1 MTDIQLIEK
10 FLDGEVNAFNTL
22 VWRWEKSLY
31 NFILRYI
38 GNREEAKDLCQRT
51 FIRVYKNLGRLREP
65 QKFSSWIYQIAV
77 NICRDEMKRRGRNS
91 TLSLESLQEKSN
103 GQTNMRPEIAT
114 ASTIDPDEALLNRD
128 LRDVLHRALGEIPEE
143 QRLVIIMKEYQGLKF
158 TEIAEILQTSVNTV
172 KSRMYYG
179 LSGLRKVFK
188 KWKIS
193 EEMLKYEV

>member
-10 FLDGEVNAFNTL
+10 FLDGEVHAFNTL

-31 NFILRYI
+31 NFILRYV
-38 GNREEAKDLCQRT
+38 GDREEAKDLCQKT
-51 FIRVYKNLGRLREP
+51 FIRVYRNLRGLRDP
-65 QKFSSWIYQIAV
+65 NKFSSWIYQIAI
-77 NICRDEMKRRGRNS
+77 NICRDELKRHGRNN
-91 TLSLESLQEKSN
+91 TFSLESLQEKN
-103 GQTNMRPEIAT
+103 NDHTAMIKELETN
-114 ASTIDPDEALLNRD
+114 STIDPDEAVLNQD
-128 LRDVLHRALGEIPEE
+128 LRDLLHRALRQIPEE

-179 LSGLRKVFK
+179 LGALKKVFK